1 MTELDK
7 LLSRFPLPTW
17 QLLSFTVVAML
28 VASGVWAT
36 QARLDRIATAPG
48 FVVPLGSVR
57 TVQHLEGGL
66 VTEIRVKD
74 GDKVKEGQI
83 LLNLDLASGGL
94 KPEEIQVQLDG
105 LRLRRARLMAHV
117 ANVDLLL
124 PEAEARRQEAL
135 ASAERSAHANRRR
148 QQETNLR
155 MLQSQR
161 DERRLELQSLNTR
174 LASAKRNLSL
184 LLEQLEMARDLSEKR
199 LLPRMQ
205 TLDRQRE
212 TEQLRGE
219 IAAMEIAVPLAR
231 AVLAESKA
239 RIQHE
244 RSRFV
249 SDAAAELRDVESEIA
264 RNRQALKRA
273 EEQARRTEV
282 VSPIDGIVQNL
293 RVTTIGGVVG
303 SGEPIVDIVPSEERL
318 VLEAR
323 LEPDDIGHVR
333 VGDPATV
340 KVSTYDFLR
349 YGGLEG
355 WVSHV
360 AADTSIDE
368 SGQHY
373 FKILIETVSDLLI
386 VGDRDYPISPGMK
399 AQIDIHI
406 GTRPVID
413 YLLQPVLKLR
423 GEAFRER

>member
-36 QARLDRIATAPG
+36 QARLDQIAIAPG

-66 VTEIRVKD
+66 VTKIWVKD

-94 KPEEIQVQLDG
+94 KPEEIQLQLDG
-105 LRLRRARLMAHV
+105 LRLQRARLMAHV

-124 PEAEARRQEAL
+124 PGAEAQRQEAL
-135 ASAERSAHANRRR
+135 ASAERSAYANRRR
-148 QQETNLR
+148 QHETTLR

-161 DERRLELQSLNTR
+161 DERRLELQSLNTK
-174 LASAKRNLSL
+174 LASAKQNLSL
-184 LLEQLEMARDLSEKR
+184 LLEQLEMAQDLSEKQ

-205 TLDRQRE
+205 ALDRQRE

-219 IAAMEIAVPLAR
+219 IATMEIAVPLAR
-231 AVLAESKA
+231 AVLAEAKA

-249 SDAAAELRDVESEIA
+249 SDAAAELREVESEIA
-264 RNRQALKRA
+264 RNQQALKRA

-360 AADTSIDE
+360 AADTSVDE

-373 FKILIETVSDLLI
+373 FKILIETVSNLLI
-386 VGDRDYPISPGMK
+386 VGDQDYPISPGMK
-399 AQIDIHI
+399 AQVDIHI

-423 GEAFRER
+423 SEAFQER